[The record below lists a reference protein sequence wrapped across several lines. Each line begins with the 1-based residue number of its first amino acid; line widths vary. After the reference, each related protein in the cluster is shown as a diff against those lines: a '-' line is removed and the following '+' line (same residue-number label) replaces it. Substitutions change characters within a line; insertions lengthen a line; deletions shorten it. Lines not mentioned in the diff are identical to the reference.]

1 MKKFLISIVIIILIA
16 ALGFAI
22 YTAVNHS
29 TSSHKNDEQDN
40 KTTHQKK
47 TLNQQIK
54 IMKIQENQTQ
64 IKMIIIVILAIN
76 SLHNQMDKIIKQQ
89 YHQILHLPN
98 LTNHHQI
105 TMTHAVVVINQQ
117 RMNKIINNKVHLIIQ
132 IIAISLLSSHL
143 KYSPLKIKY

>member
-47 TLNQQIK
+47 TLNQQTK

-64 IKMIIIVILAIN
+64 IKMIIIAILVIN
-76 SLHNQMDKIIKQQ
+76 NLHNQMDKIIKP
-89 YHQILHLPN
+89 YLQILHLPN
-98 LTNHHQI
+98 LTSHHQI
-105 TMTHAVVVINQQ
+105 TMTHTVAVVNQQ
-117 RMNKIINNKVHLIIQ
+117 RMGKIINNKVHLIIQ